1 MFAVVDIAG
10 VQFKVQE
17 KDTLHVP
24 KLDVEVGK
32 KVKLSKVL
40 LLSVDSKTEIGQPYL
55 KGKTVSA
62 RVLEHTQDDKVLV
75 FKKKRRKGYK
85 RLRGHRQQL
94 TKIEIEKIK

>member
-10 VQFKVQE
+10 IQYKVQE
-17 KDTLHVP
+17 KDTLYVP
-24 KLDVEVGK
+24 KLDVEAGK

-40 LLSVDSKTEIGQPYL
+40 LLSGDSKIKIGQPYIE
-55 KGKTVSA
+55 GKTVSA
-62 RVLEHTQDDKVLV
+62 KVIEHIKDDKVLV